1 MTLSVQKN
9 ILNLSASVLAISV
22 FVTTPAAHAQST
34 DEIIVTARKQSQS
47 LQDVPLA
54 ITALGSV
61 ELEAG
66 GFENIIDISKVA
78 PGLFIEPING
88 VSARVQTQPR
98 FRGVTFDANS
108 PLQRTAT
115 VFIDGILTSGGIQSV
130 DINEVDRVEIIKGPQ
145 SALFGRNTYSGAINY
160 VTKDPAVEFGGNLSV
175 LAATRD
181 GYRVNG
187 SIEGGILGDTLTGR
201 ISGAYNFNGGHY
213 DNAAAPE
220 QELGEE
226 TDWNVN
232 VLRLS
237 YGWPV

>member
-1 MTLSVQKN
+1 MTLLLKKN
-9 ILNLSASVLAISV
+9 VLKISTSVLAISSLLV
-22 FVTTPAAHAQST
+22 PPAVHAQIT
-34 DEIIVTARKQSQS
+34 DEIIVTARKKEES
-47 LQDVPLA
+47 LIDVPLA

-130 DINEVDRVEIIKGPQ
+130 DVNEVDRVEIIKGPQ

-160 VTKDPAVEFGGNLSV
+160 VTKDPSAEFDIISMG
-175 LAATRD
+175 D
-181 GYRVNG
+181 
-187 SIEGGILGDTLTGR
+187 ILIMPQPQSR
-201 ISGAYNFNGGHY
+201 N
-213 DNAAAPE
+213 
-220 QELGEE
+220 
-226 TDWNVN
+226 
-232 VLRLS
+232 
-237 YGWPV
+237 